1 VEQDVSAEYLGIDN
15 LIGEGHLAFDGRAL
29 HRGFGVIADPPDYRD
44 YYFPIDIPTAA
55 EVSDIPSEVK
65 GVRVVVVLEDRPG
78 PVRATG

>member
-1 VEQDVSAEYLGIDN
+1 
-15 LIGEGHLAFDGRAL
+15 
-29 HRGFGVIADPPDYRD
+29 VIADPPDYRD